1 VRVALCLLAVV
12 LAVVLVDRACLSA
25 APAAA
30 VPRAAAAKRPAA
42 AATPVPALA
51 AGACLALA
59 PTGRSRNRTVFIDP
73 GHGGP
78 DPGVTARTPS
88 GGLRESAIA
97 LAVATELGRQLRAD
111 GYRVVLS
118 RTADTSVQRF
128 TADDMNQGTLDAT
141 QVRRDLQARIRCAN
155 GAGGAAL
162 LSIHFNGYTDSSAAG
177 TQTIYDGVRPFAA
190 ESQRL
195 AQALQSALVSRL
207 QRPDRGVLTDDA
219 LQAPTLSDR
228 AGDYGHLV
236 LLGPQERGYVDTATS
251 MPGALVEPLFLTA
264 PADAA
269 IAASPAGQRR
279 IATALTAGLEAY
291 LTGQP
296 GS

>member
-1 VRVALCLLAVV
+1 MRVALCLVAFV
-12 LAVVLVDRACLSA
+12 LAVVLVDRACFRA

-30 VPRAAAAKRPAA
+30 VPRASAAKRPGPAVTAA
-42 AATPVPALA
+42 PPLA
-51 AGACLALA
+51 AGACQALA

-88 GGLRESAIA
+88 GSLRESVVA
-97 LAVATELGRQLRAD
+97 LAVATELARQLRAN

-118 RTADTSVQRF
+118 RTADTSVLRF
-128 TADDMNQGTLDAT
+128 TADDLDQGTMGAS
-141 QVRRDLQARIRCAN
+141 QVRRDLQARIRCAD
-155 GAGGAAL
+155 GAGAAVL

-177 TQTIYDGVRPFAA
+177 TQTIYDDARPFAA

-195 AQALQSALVSRL
+195 ARALQSALVSRL
-207 QRPDRGVLTDDA
+207 QRTDRGVLTDDA

-236 LLGPQERGYVDTATS
+236 LLGPPEPGYVDTATS

-279 IATALTAGLEAY
+279 IAAALAAGLEAY
-291 LTGQP
+291 LSAPP
-296 GS
+296 GT